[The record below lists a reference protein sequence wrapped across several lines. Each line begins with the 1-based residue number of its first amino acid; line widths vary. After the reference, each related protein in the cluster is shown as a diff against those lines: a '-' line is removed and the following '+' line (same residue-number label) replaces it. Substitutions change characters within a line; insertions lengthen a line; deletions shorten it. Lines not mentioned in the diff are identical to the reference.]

1 MLVHRTLLLWIRNFL
16 KGHGQFD
23 KGHGQFWIRAC
34 VHVQCKQVELCRFRY
49 GTEFVRTCVDV
60 VSNYMY
66 QSNNFFG
73 VVQLF
78 KTTTLSSVCIQTLV
92 NLFWNSRQFTH
103 YNNKLERQHSCITS
117 QVTYGLI
124 LMSDFSSISYLLHHA
139 TFVGLTLWRHK
150 RPRFL
155 SSITASFFWIST

>member
-124 LMSDFSSISYLLHHA
+124 LMSVKCRYRKPTWRSFMSIFKKMKLLFRR
-139 TFVGLTLWRHK
+139 TKSGNFDRH
-150 RPRFL
+150 
-155 SSITASFFWIST
+155 